1 MYVSKT
7 EQVHCPGCR
16 ALRPVRILGT
26 AAVGRRRVRLAHCL
40 DPACDLVWSV
50 RNGTSASTSSTPEGT
65 PAEGAARQGIDAG
78 HPAF

>member
-1 MYVSKT
+1 MYVAKN
-7 EQVHCPGCR
+7 EQAHCPGCR

-26 AAVGRRRVRLAHCL
+26 AVVGRRSMRLAHCL

-50 RNGTSASTSSTPEGT
+50 RTDA
-65 PAEGAARQGIDAG
+65 PATAAVPGAREQGVDAG

>member
-1 MYVSKT
+1 MYVAKN
-7 EQVHCPGCR
+7 EQAHCPGCR

-26 AAVGRRRVRLAHCL
+26 AAVGRRSLRLAHCL

-50 RNGTSASTSSTPEGT
+50 RTGTSASTTTTTGTAEGT
-65 PAEGAARQGIDAG
+65 ARQGNDAG